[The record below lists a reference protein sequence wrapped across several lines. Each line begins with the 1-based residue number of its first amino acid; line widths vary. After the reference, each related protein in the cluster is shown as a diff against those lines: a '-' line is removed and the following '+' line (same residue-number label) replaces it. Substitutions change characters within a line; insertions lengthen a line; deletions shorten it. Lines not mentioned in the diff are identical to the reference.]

1 MCCCPRPSK
10 PIRSPARTH
19 RCLHLGD
26 LSSAPLMTAMAHSS
40 PLRAPR
46 VGREVEDTGV
56 SSCRTRCMAE
66 ELKMLRIRII
76 VRKPSGRCH
85 IEGAESSWDVRSV
98 TFSGLDRRVR
108 RVVAEPRSLESSI
121 LGS

>member
-1 MCCCPRPSK
+1 
-10 PIRSPARTH
+10 
-19 RCLHLGD
+19 
-26 LSSAPLMTAMAHSS
+26 
-40 PLRAPR
+40 
-46 VGREVEDTGV
+46 
-56 SSCRTRCMAE
+56 MAE